1 MQSTPAEQRYGTHLG
16 PEPWALGP
24 QPNKESEPL
33 RTTKMRPDFHQVLIE
48 RPRGGLRIKRQP
60 LPRLR
65 VADWD
70 GEDFVEPA
78 LPRARRTKYFDDLIG
93 PLRKWLRKQVN
104 RPWDKVYSELCA
116 TIDRRTTVGEHLLDH
131 VRMEVTVRC
140 ERDAD
145 GRLINIES
153 RWRNEVE
160 GLYVDPKSG
169 ILRWKAQISRRQYQ
183 QQVRRQQRE
192 RLRDVRKLA
201 DDRLLQRIDGIWFE
215 LVVSQIYL
223 SRYLSE
229 TKLKSTLANM
239 NKPFV
244 SNPYG
249 HFEVINK
256 HQLNRRELRQHGLS
270 NR

>member
-1 MQSTPAEQRYGTHLG
+1 
-16 PEPWALGP
+16 
-24 QPNKESEPL
+24 
-33 RTTKMRPDFHQVLIE
+33 MRPDFHQVLIE

-215 LVVSQIYL
+215 LVVS
-223 SRYLSE
+223 LSE
-229 TKLKSTLANM
+229 PLLERDQAEIH
-239 NKPFV
+239 PGE
-244 SNPYG
+244 Y
-249 HFEVINK
+249 E
-256 HQLNRRELRQHGLS
+256 QALRQQPLWSFRSHQQTPTQPPRTAPAWAEQSVARNRFGSPWLLELATGTVLLS
-270 NR
+270 PQPSALSPQP